1 MPAAESLLFESDHTA
16 PQILRA
22 PYSATQCF
30 EQTSLRRS
38 HCKTGHICER
48 SVHDKVRKL
57 LDLCHVSQVQTI
69 KRSTASRVTYDKF
82 TQLAEP
88 PEPRRLLDKLPR
100 VPR

>member
-1 MPAAESLLFESDHTA
+1 MPAAESLLFESDHAT
-16 PQILRA
+16 PEILRA

-30 EQTSLRRS
+30 EQTSLQRS
-38 HCKTGHICER
+38 HNNALP
-48 SVHDKVRKL
+48 L
-57 LDLCHVSQVQTI
+57 LC
-69 KRSTASRVTYDKF
+69 VTYDKF